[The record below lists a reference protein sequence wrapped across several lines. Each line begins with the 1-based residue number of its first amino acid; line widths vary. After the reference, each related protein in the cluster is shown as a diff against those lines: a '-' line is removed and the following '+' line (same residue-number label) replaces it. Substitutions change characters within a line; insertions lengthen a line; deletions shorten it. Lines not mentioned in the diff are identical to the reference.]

1 MGCTELTLIPIAEA
15 MAAPRPMGY
24 RAGRTT
30 LGNLGSKDG
39 MSDGLVFSRHS
50 AAAPSTP
57 NRSCQPDAGLGLT
70 GCRMISAVALPIGCQ
85 GPVTFARP
93 DMLLRT
99 PPNETTASSQLSPV
113 AAPV

>member
-57 NRSCQPDAGLGLT
+57 NRSCQPDAGLGLAGLPDDLG
-70 GCRMISAVALPIGCQ
+70 GCPAHRLSGTCDLRPPQTCYCGLLPM
-85 GPVTFARP
+85 RP
-93 DMLLRT
+93 
-99 PPNETTASSQLSPV
+99 PHPAS
-113 AAPV
+113 

>member
-1 MGCTELTLIPIAEA
+1 
-15 MAAPRPMGY
+15 
-24 RAGRTT
+24 
-30 LGNLGSKDG
+30 
-39 MSDGLVFSRHS
+39 
-50 AAAPSTP
+50 
-57 NRSCQPDAGLGLT
+57 
-70 GCRMISAVALPIGCQ
+70 MISAVALPIGCQ

>member
-1 MGCTELTLIPIAEA
+1 
-15 MAAPRPMGY
+15 MALSF
-24 RAGRTT
+24 RATAQRRLRRQTV
-30 LGNLGSKDG
+30 LASQMPVLA
-39 MSDGLVFSRHS
+39 LPV
-50 AAAPSTP
+50 
-57 NRSCQPDAGLGLT
+57 
-70 GCRMISAVALPIGCQ
+70 CRMISAVALPIGCQ